1 MNVKYCNM
9 FKLKKNILIS
19 VLVFLILSNFSVSAR
34 EKQMSD
40 IKPITVGS
48 IEISAQEND
57 EMKWSGPIPVRI
69 QKVIGTKIPKNESNS
84 YVWVLEPPLELYP
97 KDPGPAP
104 EGMSI
109 DYVPHDIRVQSMIMK
124 KDTLEVGFIN
134 DDNKIH
140 IVQVEART
148 GKILS
153 TNVQLPKS

>member
-1 MNVKYCNM
+1 MNVQYCNM

-34 EKQMSD
+34 GKQMSD

-69 QKVIGTKIPKNESNS
+69 QKVIGTKIHKNESNNS
-84 YVWVLEPPLELYP
+84 VVWVLEPPLELYP
-97 KDPGPAP
+97 KDPPPAP

-109 DYVPHDIRVQSMIMK
+109 DYIPKDIRVKSLIMK
-124 KDTLEVGFIN
+124 KDALEVSFIN
-134 DDNKIH
+134 DDNKIY
-140 IVQVEART
+140 IIQVEAKT
-148 GKILS
+148 GTIISSK
-153 TNVQLPKS
+153 VQPSN

>member
-1 MNVKYCNM
+1 MNVQYCNM
-9 FKLKKNILIS
+9 LKLKKNILIS

-69 QKVIGTKIPKNESNS
+69 QKVIGTKIPKNESNNS
-84 YVWVLEPPLELYP
+84 VIWVLEPPLELYP
-97 KDPGPAP
+97 KAPRPAP

-109 DYVPHDIRVQSMIMK
+109 DYIPKDIRVKSLIMK
-124 KDTLEVGFIN
+124 KDALEVSFIN
-134 DDNKIH
+134 DDNKIY
-140 IVQVEART
+140 IIQVEAKT
-148 GKILS
+148 GTIISSK
-153 TNVQLPKS
+153 VQPSN